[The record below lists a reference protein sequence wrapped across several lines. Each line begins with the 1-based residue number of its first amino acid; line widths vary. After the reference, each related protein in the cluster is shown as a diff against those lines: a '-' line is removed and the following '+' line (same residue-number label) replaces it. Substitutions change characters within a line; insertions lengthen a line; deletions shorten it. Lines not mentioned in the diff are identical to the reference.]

1 MIMEIGGGKCKSG
14 EKMCFVKDLLMVCL
28 PHDYVYNMM
37 TNALSNVLETD
48 INALIM

>member
-14 EKMCFVKDLLMVCL
+14 NKGVFVYILLLLCL
-28 PHDYVYNMM
+28 PLDYVYNMM